1 MPSKKY
7 YNLQTWD
14 TLMSKKRQRK
24 NRGDDMTEAQKAAL
38 ASFDDEKARRE
49 EIKHLQAK
57 KQDDIITSE
66 VRKMR
71 VNKAKVEEMKS
82 QERLRTQMDMM
93 NKAGNFKEASKIK
106 DRLAPG

>member
-24 NRGDDMTEAQKAAL
+24 NRGDDMTEAQKSAL

-57 KQDDIITSE
+57 KAEDTITKE

-71 VNKAKVEEMKS
+71 TDKAKVEEMKTR
-82 QERLRTQMDMM
+82 ERLKTQMDML
-93 NKAGNFKEASKIK
+93 NKAGLSKEADKLK
-106 DRLAPG
+106 NKL

>member
-14 TLMSKKRQRK
+14 TMMSKKRQQR

-57 KQDDIITSE
+57 KQEDMITNE

-71 VNKAKVEEMKS
+71 TDKTKVAEMKK
-82 QERLRTQMDMM
+82 QDHLRAHMDLL
-93 NKAGNFKEASKIK
+93 NKAGHSDAANKLRES
-106 DRLAPG
+106 